1 MNLGVYGSG
10 GLGREVVELAKQINS
25 VSKRWDDIV
34 FIDDYSPEPS
44 KNGIKIF
51 KFSEI
56 LESYSKEA
64 IEISIAIG
72 EPYIRKTLFEKIK
85 DNGYNLATLIHPQVY
100 IPESTEVLQG
110 STICIYSFVSCNVK
124 IGANVYI
131 QPQTLI
137 GHDCIIEDHSVISP
151 CAALAG
157 SCFVGEC
164 TYVGMG
170 VQAKEKSKIGS
181 GSIVGMGSVVIN
193 DIPESVIAIGNP
205 ARVMKN
211 NDEKRV
217 FK

>member
-72 EPYIRKTLFEKIK
+72 EPYIRLF
-85 DNGYNLATLIHPQVY
+85 H
-100 IPESTEVLQG
+100 
-110 STICIYSFVSCNVK
+110 
-124 IGANVYI
+124 
-131 QPQTLI
+131 
-137 GHDCIIEDHSVISP
+137 
-151 CAALAG
+151 
-157 SCFVGEC
+157 
-164 TYVGMG
+164 
-170 VQAKEKSKIGS
+170 
-181 GSIVGMGSVVIN
+181 
-193 DIPESVIAIGNP
+193 
-205 ARVMKN
+205 VM
-211 NDEKRV
+211 
-217 FK
+217 